1 MSENETPTLKA
12 FSLLECL
19 AASDHAM
26 SLTELARVMDLPK
39 PSIHRHLA
47 ALEAGGLIIRD
58 AGTKHAY
65 TIGPRLTRLSS
76 TVLNHGDVQRQRR
89 EPALRC
95 GVGATSAAADDCVS
109 RGDVHDR

>member
-26 SLTELARVMDLPK
+26 SLTELARIMDLPK

-47 ALEAGGLIIRD
+47 ALEVGGLIIRD

-65 TIGPRLTRLSS
+65 TIGPRLTRLQY
-76 TVLNHGDVQRQRR
+76 GI
-89 EPALRC
+89 EPWRC
-95 GVGATSAAADDCVS
+95 TAPTPCDFKRLGGRHWSNL
-109 RGDVHDR
+109 

>member
-26 SLTELARVMDLPK
+26 SLTELARIMDLPK

-58 AGTKHAY
+58 AGSPVIIAANA
-65 TIGPRLTRLSS
+65 IPR
-76 TVLNHGDVQRQRR
+76 VLRR
-89 EPALRC
+89 SIRYNRAFYI
-95 GVGATSAAADDCVS
+95 
-109 RGDVHDR
+109 